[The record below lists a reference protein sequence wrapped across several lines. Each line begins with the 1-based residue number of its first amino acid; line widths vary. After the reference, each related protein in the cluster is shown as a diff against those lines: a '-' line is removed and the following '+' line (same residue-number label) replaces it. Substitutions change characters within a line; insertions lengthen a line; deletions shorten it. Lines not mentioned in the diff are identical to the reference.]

1 MSEDSIAQT
10 ESKIWAC
17 PHGCGYHIADGPAP
31 DGEPTTGELIA
42 EHLEEHAEQAVT
54 IGLPPAACGCPVR
67 YAQEVRGDPWDTL
80 VEHRDGCPGDEA
92 EPEPVDPARAAYTQ
106 GLREIADWLDA
117 HPEVKLP
124 HIGAHIPGCE
134 LPSLPIWI
142 RAPYKWDDD
151 QRDAR
156 ARLAEIARA
165 MGRANK
171 GPGLVDGTFIVWRQF
186 AGLAVFAQTERDEV
200 CEKVVTGVR
209 EETVEVPDPEAL
221 AAVPKVTVTRTVED
235 FGWICSPLLA
245 EAKS

>member
-10 ESKIWAC
+10 ESKIWSC
-17 PHGCGYHIADGPAP
+17 PHGCGYYIADGPAP
-31 DGEPTTGELIA
+31 DGEPTTDELIA
-42 EHLEEHAEQAVT
+42 EHLEEHA
-54 IGLPPAACGCPVR
+54 
-67 YAQEVRGDPWDTL
+67 
-80 VEHRDGCPGDEA
+80 
-92 EPEPVDPARAAYTQ
+92 EPVDPARAAYTQ

-200 CEKVVTGVR
+200 CEKVVTGTR

-235 FGWICSPLLA
+235 VEWVCSPLLA